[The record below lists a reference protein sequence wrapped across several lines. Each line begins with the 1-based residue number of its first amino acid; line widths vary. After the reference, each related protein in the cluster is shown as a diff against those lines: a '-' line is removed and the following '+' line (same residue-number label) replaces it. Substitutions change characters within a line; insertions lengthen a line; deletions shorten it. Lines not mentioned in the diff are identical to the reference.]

1 MNFINTGDFA
11 DLYIKLRQRG
21 TSYLR
26 SKFSLSARNRTKN
39 TFDISGITLAHWWIV
54 PSVRARWNFLITGNA
69 ETDYET
75 YFVNKYL
82 AGKKD
87 LRMLSIG
94 CGSGSHEFRFAEFE
108 NFIQIK
114 GIDITSNLIRN
125 ASHRAGKSGIW
136 HKLVFEIADVYQY
149 DFSKSKYDVI
159 LFHSSLHHF
168 SKIDRL
174 LERVKTGLTENG
186 LLLINEYV
194 GANRFQYPEHQM
206 RAINSAIQTIPA
218 QQRQIF
224 NTSIIK
230 KQFHKPGT
238 LRMIINDPSEAVE
251 SSRIA
256 PLLRTHFKTLEEKPY
271 GGNLLMP
278 ALKDISHHFLQDA
291 ASPAGEAAKTV
302 LQKLFFLEDEFLKAG
317 NESDYL
323 FGVYQKAI

>member
-21 TSYLR
+21 ASYLR
-26 SKFSLSARNRTKN
+26 SKFSFSARNRTKS
-39 TFDISGITLAHWWIV
+39 TFDVSGITLAHWWII
-54 PSVRARWNFLITGNA
+54 PQVRARWNFLITGNA

-94 CGSGSHEFRFAEFE
+94 CGSGSHEFRFATFE
-108 NFIQIK
+108 NFVQIK
-114 GIDITSNLIRN
+114 GIDITSGLIRD
-125 ASHRAGKSGIW
+125 ASHRAGKMELW

-168 SKIDRL
+168 KKIDRL
-174 LERVKTGLTENG
+174 LERVKTGLADDG
-186 LLLINEYV
+186 ILLVNEYT

-206 RAINSAIQTIPA
+206 RAINAAIRTIPVSH
-218 QQRQIF
+218 RKIF

-230 KQFHKPGT
+230 NQFHKPGT
-238 LRMIINDPSEAVE
+238 MRMIVSDPSEAIE
-251 SSRIA
+251 SSRI
-256 PLLRTHFKTLEEKPY
+256 PELLHVQFKTLEEKPY
-271 GGNLLMP
+271 GGNLVMP
-278 ALKDISHHFLQDA
+278 VLKDISHHFLADA
-291 ASPAGEAAKTV
+291 ASPVGKTAETV
-302 LQKLFFLEDEFLKAG
+302 LQKLFSLEDEFLKAG
-317 NESDYL
+317 NKSDYL
-323 FGVYQKAI
+323 FGVYQTI